1 MKLKKIMAMALAS
14 CMVLSLAACGGKADT
29 ASGTAANEPE
39 TKTEDAAAAN
49 EQEADSADADA
60 GEAEAPAAV
69 EGDVSVFYYTYGD
82 TYISSVR
89 TALDASLEAA
99 GIPYQDY
106 DSNNSQTTQ
115 TEQVTTAIAKGTS
128 LLVVNLV
135 DSGSDDAAKNIIE
148 QASAQNIPVIFFN
161 RSVSEEVVSGYDKC
175 VFVGTDYEMAG
186 HMQGEMIGE
195 YLMANFEEV
204 DLNGDGQISYVM
216 FKGQEGNA
224 EAIAR
229 TQFGVEDADAI
240 LTAGGKPALSF
251 YDSSNE
257 NKYLVDQDGA
267 WSAAAANNYMQT
279 ILSQYSEANGNMVEL
294 VIANNDEMAIGSVT
308 ALQNAGYNLE
318 DGSATVI
325 PVFGVDATD
334 AAKEAIGKG
343 TMTGTIKQDADG
355 MANTIAQI
363 SSNFLGG
370 ADTFTDV
377 APENVVGTWRVNI
390 PYATYTGE

>member
-1 MKLKKIMAMALAS
+1 MRHLRKAAAMAMAS
-14 CMVLSLAACGGKADT
+14 CMVLSLAACGGSD
-29 ASGTAANEPE
+29 SGT
-39 TKTEDAAAAN
+39 TTTAAAAA
-49 EQEADSADADA
+49 ETTAAAAADTTAAA
-60 GEAEAPAAV
+60 EAETEAAPALDG
-69 EGDVSVFYYTYGD
+69 EVSVFYYTYGD

-89 TALDASLEAA
+89 SALDAALEGA
-99 GIPYQDY
+99 GIAYQDY

-115 TEQVTTAIAKGTS
+115 TEQVNTAIAKGTS

-135 DSGSDDAAKNIIE
+135 DSGSDDAAKNIIDL
-148 QASAQNIPVIFFN
+148 ASAQGIPVVFFN
-161 RSVSEEVVSGYDKC
+161 RSVSEEAVSSYDKC

-186 HMQGEMIGE
+186 HMQGELIGE
-195 YLMANFEEV
+195 YLVENYDAV
-204 DLNGDGQISYVM
+204 DLNGDGTISYVM

-229 TQFGVEDADAI
+229 TQFGVEDADAV
-240 LTAGGKPALSF
+240 LTGAGKPALSF
-251 YDSSNE
+251 YDSSNS

-279 ILSQYSEANGNMVEL
+279 ILSQYNEANGNMVEL
-294 VIANNDEMAIGSVT
+294 VIANNDEMAIGAVT

-334 AAKEAIGKG
+334 AAKEAIQKK
-343 TMTGTIKQDADG
+343 TMTGTIKQDAEG

-363 SSNFLGG
+363 TSNYMSG
-370 ADTFTDV
+370 ADTFADV
-377 APENVVGTWRVNI
+377 DAANVVGTWRVNI
-390 PYATYTGE
+390 PYGTYTGE

>member
-1 MKLKKIMAMALAS
+1 MKLTRKVMALAMAS
-14 CMVLSLAACGGKADT
+14 TMAVSLTACGGGKAAETTAAPAAAETTAAAESKADAT
-29 ASGTAANEPE
+29 EAA
-39 TKTEDAAAAN
+39 T
-49 EQEADSADADA
+49 
-60 GEAEAPAAV
+60 EAPAALDG
-69 EGDVSVFYYTYGD
+69 EVSVFYYTYGD

-89 TALDASLEAA
+89 SALDAALEAA
-99 GIPYQDY
+99 GIKYQDY

-135 DSGSDDAAKNIIE
+135 DSGSDDAAKNIID

-161 RSVSEEVVSGYDKC
+161 RSVSEEAVSSYDKC

-186 HMQGEMIGE
+186 HMQGEMIGK
-195 YLMANFEEV
+195 YLVDNYDTV
-204 DLNGDGQISYVM
+204 DLNGDGSISYVM

-229 TQFGVEDADAI
+229 TQFGVEDADKVLAEAGKSA
-240 LTAGGKPALSF
+240 LTF
-251 YDSSNE
+251 YDSSNA

-279 ILSQYSEANGNMVEL
+279 ILSQYSEANNNMVEL
-294 VIANNDEMAIGSVT
+294 VIANNDEMAIGAVT

-318 DGSATVI
+318 DGSAKVI

-334 AAKEAIGKG
+334 AAKDAIGKG
-343 TMTGTIKQDADG
+343 TMTGTIKQDAEG
-355 MANTIAQI
+355 MASTIAQI
-363 SSNFLGG
+363 SENYMTS
-370 ADTFTDV
+370 ADTFAEVDE
-377 APENVVGTWRVNI
+377 ANVVGTWRVNI
-390 PYATYTGE
+390 PYATYTGEE

>member
-1 MKLKKIMAMALAS
+1 MRLTRKVMALAMAS
-14 CMVLSLAACGGKADT
+14 TMAVSLTACGGGKAAET
-29 ASGTAANEPE
+29 TAAP
-39 TKTEDAAAAN
+39 AAAETTAAA
-49 EQEADSADADA
+49 ESKAEAT
-60 GEAEAPAAV
+60 EAATEAPAALDG
-69 EGDVSVFYYTYGD
+69 EVSVFYYTYGD

-89 TALDASLEAA
+89 SALDAALEAA
-99 GIPYQDY
+99 GIKYQDY

-135 DSGSDDAAKNIIE
+135 DSGSDDAAKNIID

-161 RSVSEEVVSGYDKC
+161 RSVSEEAVSSYDKC

-186 HMQGEMIGE
+186 HMQGEMVGK
-195 YLMANFEEV
+195 YLVDNYDTV
-204 DLNGDGQISYVM
+204 DLNGDGSISYVM

-229 TQFGVEDADAI
+229 TQFGVEDADKVLAEAGKSA
-240 LTAGGKPALSF
+240 LTF
-251 YDSSNE
+251 YDSSNA

-279 ILSQYSEANGNMVEL
+279 ILSQYSEANNNMVEL
-294 VIANNDEMAIGSVT
+294 VIANNDEMAIGAVT

-318 DGSATVI
+318 DGSAKVI

-334 AAKEAIGKG
+334 AAKDAIGKG
-343 TMTGTIKQDADG
+343 TMTGTIKQDAEG
-355 MANTIAQI
+355 MASTIAQI
-363 SSNFLGG
+363 SENYMTS
-370 ADTFTDV
+370 ADTFAEVDE
-377 APENVVGTWRVNI
+377 ANVVGTWRVNI
-390 PYATYTGE
+390 PYATYTGEE

>member
-1 MKLKKIMAMALAS
+1 M
-14 CMVLSLAACGGKADT
+14 
-29 ASGTAANEPE
+29 
-39 TKTEDAAAAN
+39 
-49 EQEADSADADA
+49 
-60 GEAEAPAAV
+60 
-69 EGDVSVFYYTYGD
+69 
-82 TYISSVR
+82 
-89 TALDASLEAA
+89 
-99 GIPYQDY
+99 
-106 DSNNSQTTQ
+106 
-115 TEQVTTAIAKGTS
+115 
-128 LLVVNLV
+128 
-135 DSGSDDAAKNIIE
+135 
-148 QASAQNIPVIFFN
+148 IFFN

>member
-1 MKLKKIMAMALAS
+1 MALAMAS
-14 CMVLSLAACGGKADT
+14 TMAVSLTACGGGKAAETTAAPAAAETTAAATESKADAT
-29 ASGTAANEPE
+29 EAA
-39 TKTEDAAAAN
+39 T
-49 EQEADSADADA
+49 
-60 GEAEAPAAV
+60 EAPAALDG
-69 EGDVSVFYYTYGD
+69 EVSVFYYTYGD

-89 TALDASLEAA
+89 SALDAALEAA
-99 GIPYQDY
+99 GIKYQDY

-135 DSGSDDAAKNIIE
+135 DSGSDDAAKNIID

-161 RSVSEEVVSGYDKC
+161 RSVSEEAVSSYDKC

-186 HMQGEMIGE
+186 HMQGEMVGK
-195 YLMANFEEV
+195 YLVDNYDTV
-204 DLNGDGQISYVM
+204 DLNGDGSISYVM

-229 TQFGVEDADAI
+229 TQFGVEDADKV
-240 LTAGGKPALSF
+240 LTEAGKSALTF
-251 YDSSNE
+251 YDSSNA

-279 ILSQYSEANGNMVEL
+279 ILSQYSEANNNMVEL
-294 VIANNDEMAIGSVT
+294 VIANNDEMAIGAVT

-318 DGSATVI
+318 DGSAKVI

-334 AAKEAIGKG
+334 AAKDAIGKG
-343 TMTGTIKQDADG
+343 TMTGTIKQDAEG

-363 SSNFLGG
+363 SENYMTS
-370 ADTFTDV
+370 ADTFAEVDE
-377 APENVVGTWRVNI
+377 ANVVGTWRVNI
-390 PYATYTGE
+390 PYATYTGEE